1 MNTNQNQIIIN
12 GIVLAIKIVMAKYLF
27 YIKKSFSY
35 SKELLKSLFTDK
47 NLVKY
52 NHQKQDFDVVFIR
65 LIPFNELNCIAIFLN
80 FIGFSIILC
89 KFQFCIIIR
98 SVSCNIVHFSK
109 TIFLKLKRRQQTLTV
124 KSALIYGILMLCV
137 DGMSFGQNL
146 STHFTNGMNSF
157 NINSHGYFYSFC
169 RRMEIPFFINT
180 IIVKMTKSKFHQI
193 LLNEKLTPNKLKE
206 VTETINDSLN
216 SSKRSV
222 NVHLINANNA
232 DITKML
238 PPINF
243 ISTSKVPVLT
253 FAQGNLDL
261 GAAWLLAAGR
271 HGRRYANK
279 SAMLS
284 LALPESV
291 SKKYIDDAEG
301 KNQLISTI
309 AESLSELTGTGKSK
323 LSNLIRSGKELSFQS
338 AKDYGFF
345 DEESVPV
352 KKKVTPEAAPKK
364 SVKKTAIVVKKVSK
378 KRRGNG

>member
-1 MNTNQNQIIIN
+1 MNQNQIKTVGTTFEYLRDMFN
-12 GIVLAIKIVMAKYLF
+12 KKIYNKSN
-27 YIKKSFSY
+27 KKSFVVELALI
-35 SKELLKSLFTDK
+35 SKLK
-47 NLVKY
+47 NLSLIIV
-52 NHQKQDFDVVFIR
+52 DCGGFIH
-65 LIPFNELNCIAIFLN
+65 LIPLRELNYAAIFLN
-80 FIGFSIILC
+80 FCCYLFILSM
-89 KFQFCIIIR
+89 FQFCTIIR
-98 SVSCNIVHFSK
+98 LVPCNIVHFSK
-109 TIFLKLKRRQQTLTV
+109 NLFFKLNRRQQTLTE

-137 DGMSFGQNL
+137 DGMSFEQNL

-157 NINSHGYFYSFC
+157 NLNSHGYFYSFC
-169 RRMEIPFFINT
+169 RRTEIPIFINK
-180 IIVKMTKSKFHQI
+180 IFEIMTKSKFHQI

-284 LALPESV
+284 LGLPESV

-301 KNQLISTI
+301 KNQLINTI

-364 SVKKTAIVVKKVSK
+364 TVKKTAIVVKKVSK
-378 KRRGNG
+378 KKKDNG